1 MVPVDVKVRSLEC
14 QLTTKQAFSGDR
26 DLGQNLAHENP
37 QRERSD
43 HQ

>member
-1 MVPVDVKVRSLEC
+1 MVLVDARVRSLEC
-14 QLTTKQAFSGDR
+14 QSTTKQAFLGDR
-26 DLGQNLAHENP
+26 GQGQNLAHENP